1 MTQTAAPERGMTDN
15 TVRKAKESFAKLRI
29 ENVQRFVEQ
38 FIDPRLSPKVTQL
51 KHPTDGAGASNGIAF
66 VTVTLMDGGSPRDEE
81 IVIRY
86 TAGVPL
92 LKQKSPAT
100 EYALLRVLDE
110 TSLPTPTPLWLD
122 EDGATLG
129 FPGFA
134 MKRVEGTP
142 PAAAMYSAGPLAN
155 MSDEDRHA
163 TMLKAAAF
171 HGDLR
176 RAAIGADRLPFL
188 LSRGVGRLAGETAIE
203 RELNWWLDEVALVT
217 DDDDPRRL
225 EIEALR
231 DWLVRHQPRDV
242 YEPILV
248 HGDSQIANIIFD
260 KGEIAAVI
268 DWELSYLGHVE
279 TDVYGIVFL
288 TETMKQLDRD
298 IGGTPTE
305 AEYIQAFEEAAGT
318 PAEHWDYFRL
328 MYMFKVVAVT
338 RLGVAQGPQYDGLWT
353 FYAAQLA
360 EEWNRARAIYGD

>member
-1 MTQTAAPERGMTDN
+1 MTHASAPERGMTDN
-15 TVRKAKESFAKLRI
+15 TVRKAKESFAKLEV

-38 FIDPRLSPKVTQL
+38 FMDARLSPKVTQL

-66 VTVTLMDGGSPRDEE
+66 VTVDLSDGASRRHEE

-100 EYALLRVLDE
+100 EYALLRVLE
-110 TSLPTPTPLWLD
+110 KTALPTPTPLWLD
-122 EDGATLG
+122 EDGSTLG

-142 PAAAMYSAGPLAN
+142 PAAAMYSAGPLAS
-155 MSDEDRHA
+155 MSEEDRHA
-163 TMLKAAAF
+163 TMLRAAAF
-171 HGDLR
+171 HGQLR
-176 RAAIGADRLPFL
+176 RAAIGEDRLPFL
-188 LSRGVGRLAGETAIE
+188 VSRGSRNTAGETAIE
-203 RELNWWLDEVALVT
+203 KELNWWLDEVALVA
-217 DDDDPRRL
+217 DEDDPRRL

-242 YEPILV
+242 YEPVLV

-288 TETMKQLDRD
+288 TETMKQLDRE

-305 AEYIQAFEEAAGT
+305 AEYIRAFEDAAGT
-318 PAEHWDYFRL
+318 PAVHWDYFRL
-328 MYMFKVVAVT
+328 MYLFKVVAVT
-338 RLGVAQGPQYDGLWT
+338 RLGLAQGPQYDGLWN
-353 FYAAQLA
+353 YYVPLMAA
-360 EEWNRARAIYGD
+360 EWKRAREMYGD